1 MFEEGLV
8 GRVVSRLF
16 DVSIVRCFDSS
27 MFRRFDVSVVR
38 KIELS
43 NNPIIETM
51 KIKQILSI
59 LEEMAPLAYAED
71 FDNVGLLLGN
81 QENEAT
87 GILVCH
93 DALESVIDEAI
104 AKKCNLV
111 VCFHPI
117 IFSGLKKITGKNY
130 VERTVVKAIKND
142 IAIYAV
148 HTALD
153 NHKNGVNKIFSDAL
167 GLINTKILVPKQN
180 FIQKLVTYTIP
191 ENVEKVRNA
200 LFEVGAGKIGNYD
213 DCSFSSQGIG
223 TYMGNENS
231 NPEIGERF
239 EFVEAQEIKIEVTF
253 EKHLQSK
260 ILKTLFS
267 NHVYEEVAYEIYGM
281 QNTHQNIGLGMI
293 GELEKPMSETDFLA
307 MVKTKM
313 QCGGIRHSEFLNK
326 PIQKV
331 AVLGGSGSFAIK
343 NAIQSGADVFLTA
356 DLKYHNFYEA
366 ENQLLLADIGHYES
380 ERFTKNYIVDFLKE
394 KITNFAV
401 VLSEENT
408 NPVKYL

>member
-1 MFEEGLV
+1 M
-8 GRVVSRLF
+8 
-16 DVSIVRCFDSS
+16 
-27 MFRRFDVSVVR
+27 
-38 KIELS
+38 KILAK
-43 NNPIIETM
+43 M
-51 KIKQILSI
+51 KIKDILSV

-71 FDNVGLLLGN
+71 FDNVGLLVGDTN
-81 QENEAT
+81 SEAT

-104 AKKCNLV
+104 AKKHNLV

-117 IFSGLKKITGKNY
+117 LFSGIKKITGKNY
-130 VERTVVKAIKND
+130 VERAVLKAIKND

-153 NHKNGVNKIFSDAL
+153 NHQNGVNKIFCDAL
-167 GLINTKILVPKQN
+167 GLINTKVLVPKQN

-191 ENVEKVRNA
+191 ENVEKLRNA
-200 LFEVGAGKIGNYD
+200 LFDAGAGKIGNYE
-213 DCSFSSQGIG
+213 DCSFNSKGIG

-239 EFVEAQEIKIEVTF
+239 EFVEADEIKIEITF

-260 ILKTLFS
+260 ILKALFS
-267 NHVYEEVAYEIYGM
+267 NHVYEEVAYEIYEL
-281 QNTHQNIGLGMI
+281 QNVHQNIGLGMI
-293 GELEKPMSETDFLA
+293 GELPGEMNEADFLQF
-307 MVKTKM
+307 VKEKM
-313 QCGGIRHSEFLNK
+313 ECGGIRHSDFTEK
-326 PIQKV
+326 KIKKV

-343 NAIQSGADVFLTA
+343 NAIQAGADVYLTA

-366 ENQLLLADIGHYES
+366 ENKLLLADIGHFES
-380 ERFTKNYIVDFLKE
+380 ERYTKNYIVDYLTK
-394 KITNFAV
+394 KIPNFAV
-401 VLSEENT
+401 DLSQINT